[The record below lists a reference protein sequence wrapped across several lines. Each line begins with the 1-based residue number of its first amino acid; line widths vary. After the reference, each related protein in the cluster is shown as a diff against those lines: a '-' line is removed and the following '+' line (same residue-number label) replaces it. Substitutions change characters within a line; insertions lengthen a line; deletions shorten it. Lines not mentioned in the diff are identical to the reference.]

1 MPLRLGAEC
10 EASDKSDPITV
21 EAVGSKLEAHPQKKG
36 VLQHLIKLVFPWHQK
51 VATEAA
57 AWQKLQRFA
66 TDKKI

>member
-10 EASDKSDPITV
+10 DASDKSDPITV

-36 VLQHLIKLVFPWHQK
+36 VLQHLIKPVFPWHQK

-57 AWQKLQRFA
+57 AWQKLQRSA